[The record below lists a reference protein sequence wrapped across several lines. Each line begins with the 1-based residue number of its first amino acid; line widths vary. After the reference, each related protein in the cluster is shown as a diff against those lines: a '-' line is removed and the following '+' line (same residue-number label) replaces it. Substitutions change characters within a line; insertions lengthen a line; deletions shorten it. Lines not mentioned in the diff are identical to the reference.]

1 MPSKKIRTL
10 IVDDEPLALKGL
22 RLRLESF
29 DDIDI
34 VGTASN
40 GREAIKKIRAEKPDL
55 VFLDIQMPGLDGFDV
70 VKALANEELP
80 IIIFATA
87 FDKYAIQAFE
97 THASDYLLKPIDEER
112 LEQAIIKVR
121 EQIADHI
128 AIEQNAKLIDLIRSL
143 DSPPEIE
150 LSEILTS
157 DDIFGIMQKILLREQ
172 RIDQDREHFW
182 IIGLANNLR
191 LLFVELIGLGTV
203 NQVLV
208 NPMEVFSFALQK
220 RAVKI
225 MLCHNHPSGE
235 LRPSDA
241 DKDTTDRMIQV
252 GRIVNTPVIDHLII
266 SDKSYVSFGNMQI

>member
-1 MPSKKIRTL
+1 M
-10 IVDDEPLALKGL
+10 
-22 RLRLESF
+22 
-29 DDIDI
+29 DIQL
-34 VGTASN
+34 T
-40 GREAIKKIRAEKPDL
+40 EAEK
-55 VFLDIQMPGLDGFDV
+55 
-70 VKALANEELP
+70 
-80 IIIFATA
+80 
-87 FDKYAIQAFE
+87 
-97 THASDYLLKPIDEER
+97 
-112 LEQAIIKVR
+112 IK
-121 EQIADHI
+121 
-128 AIEQNAKLIDLIRSL
+128 
-143 DSPPEIE
+143 
-150 LSEILTS
+150 ILTS
-157 DDIFGIMQKILLREQ
+157 DDIYSIMQKILLREQ
-172 RIDQDREHFW
+172 KIDQDREHFW

-266 SDKSYVSFGNMQI
+266 SDKSYVSFGNMGLMDELAKSIKYVPPYELVDKIKAEALIVGAKNNSIEIAKELKRRAMPIDAIAEITGLTIEEINALRVRKHK

>member
-1 MPSKKIRTL
+1 M
-10 IVDDEPLALKGL
+10 
-22 RLRLESF
+22 
-29 DDIDI
+29 DIEL
-34 VGTASN
+34 T
-40 GREAIKKIRAEKPDL
+40 EAEK
-55 VFLDIQMPGLDGFDV
+55 
-70 VKALANEELP
+70 
-80 IIIFATA
+80 
-87 FDKYAIQAFE
+87 
-97 THASDYLLKPIDEER
+97 
-112 LEQAIIKVR
+112 IK
-121 EQIADHI
+121 
-128 AIEQNAKLIDLIRSL
+128 
-143 DSPPEIE
+143 
-150 LSEILTS
+150 ILTS
-157 DDIFGIMQKILLREQ
+157 DDIYSIMQKILLREQ
-172 RIDQDREHFW
+172 KIDQDREHFW

-266 SDKSYVSFGNMQI
+266 SDKSYVSFGNMGLMDELSKSIKYVPPYELVDKIRAEATEVARKDRDIEIAKELKRRAMPIDAIVEITGLTIEEINALRVRKHK

>member
-1 MPSKKIRTL
+1 M
-10 IVDDEPLALKGL
+10 
-22 RLRLESF
+22 
-29 DDIDI
+29 DIKL
-34 VGTASN
+34 T
-40 GREAIKKIRAEKPDL
+40 EAEK
-55 VFLDIQMPGLDGFDV
+55 
-70 VKALANEELP
+70 
-80 IIIFATA
+80 
-87 FDKYAIQAFE
+87 
-97 THASDYLLKPIDEER
+97 
-112 LEQAIIKVR
+112 IK
-121 EQIADHI
+121 
-128 AIEQNAKLIDLIRSL
+128 
-143 DSPPEIE
+143 
-150 LSEILTS
+150 ILTS

-235 LRPSDA
+235 LKPSDA

-252 GRIVNTPVIDHLII
+252 GRIVNTPVLDHLII
-266 SDKSYVSFGNMQI
+266 SDKSYVSFENMGLMEELAQSTKYVPAYELVEKIRSESLAIGEKNKAVEIAKELKRMDMDIEVIARLTKLSIEEINDLRVRRHK

>member
-1 MPSKKIRTL
+1 M
-10 IVDDEPLALKGL
+10 
-22 RLRLESF
+22 
-29 DDIDI
+29 DIQL
-34 VGTASN
+34 T
-40 GREAIKKIRAEKPDL
+40 EAEK
-55 VFLDIQMPGLDGFDV
+55 
-70 VKALANEELP
+70 
-80 IIIFATA
+80 
-87 FDKYAIQAFE
+87 
-97 THASDYLLKPIDEER
+97 
-112 LEQAIIKVR
+112 IK
-121 EQIADHI
+121 
-128 AIEQNAKLIDLIRSL
+128 
-143 DSPPEIE
+143 
-150 LSEILTS
+150 ILTS
-157 DDIFGIMQKILLREQ
+157 DDIYSIMQKILLREQ
-172 RIDQDREHFW
+172 KIDQDREHFW

-266 SDKSYVSFGNMQI
+266 SDKSYVSFGNMGLMDELAKSIKYVPPYELVDKIKAEALKVGEKHGRVEIAKELKRRAMPIDAIVEITGLTIEEINALRVRKHK